1 MDGIRSE
8 YFADFLDSVYNMRE
22 RALYIATKR
31 IVETNRCRKLPDLI
45 IGEKSLIIFIFWG
58 LDENILDYFNCGTK
72 ADSPRFVLA
81 NS

>member
-45 IGEKSLIIFIFWG
+45 IGEKSLIISSFGARREHPG
-58 LDENILDYFNCGTK
+58 LLNCGTK
-72 ADSPRFVLA
+72 ADSPRSF
-81 NS
+81 